1 MRLTDKKIATNL
13 RQRGYKLTPQRRAVL
28 EVIARSR
35 EHLAPVAIHAEARK
49 CHIKVGLVTVYRTL
63 EILAELGLICEV
75 HTGDRQRNYIMRGAV
90 EHHHHL
96 VCSDC
101 SRVVD
106 FAACDLDELEH
117 KLSRKT
123 GFMIESHIL
132 ELHGRCPQCC
142 EESPV

>member
-1 MRLTDKKIATNL
+1 MRLTGKKIAANL

-35 EHLAPVAIHAEARK
+35 EHLAPVAIHEEARK
-49 CHIKVGLVTVYRTL
+49 RHIKVGLVTVYRTL

-75 HTGDRQRNYIMRGAV
+75 HTGGRQRNYIMRRPV

-96 VCSDC
+96 ICSDC
-101 SRVVD
+101 GRVVD
-106 FAACDLDELEH
+106 FAVCNLDELEH
-117 KLSRKT
+117 KLSQKT
-123 GFMIESHIL
+123 GFKIESHIL

-142 EESPV
+142 EEAPV